1 MNELLIPEVIFAFLS
16 ENSSTEISKPPD
28 GAAGIHLPAQHGSKS
43 TQVSLPVCNEKRL
56 RGYFQVLYSISS
68 RSNMHSKKTFY
79 PEGSA

>member
-43 TQVSLPVCNEKRL
+43 TQVSLPVCNGKT
-56 RGYFQVLYSISS
+56 SS
-68 RSNMHSKKTFY
+68 WLFPSSVFY
-79 PEGSA
+79 IITQ

>member
-43 TQVSLPVCNEKRL
+43 TQVSLPVCN
-56 RGYFQVLYSISS
+56 G
-68 RSNMHSKKTFY
+68 KT
-79 PEGSA
+79 S